1 MVMKIFMMMM
11 VMMMIIHKR
20 MLKAL
25 SSDWMVNDSSSRR
38 EESQH
43 CSDQLEKAL
52 RLKSII
58 SLSFLVMMVVPS
70 IVYHIHVTILEVAVP
85 ESLLYIIYFLWAL
98 KSFEKSLF
106 YL

>member
-1 MVMKIFMMMM
+1 
-11 VMMMIIHKR
+11 MIIHKK

-52 RLKSII
+52 RPKSII
-58 SLSFLVMMVVPS
+58 SLSFLVMMMMMVVVVVV
-70 IVYHIHVTILEVAVP
+70 IMTIMMMVVVMILTMMMMMA
-85 ESLLYIIYFLWAL
+85 STSS
-98 KSFEKSLF
+98 K
-106 YL
+106 